1 MLNVLLEDARSSM
14 FFMYHLFKHNYE
26 IINIIMKLFH
36 RVSLVKMNSG
46 KPVVIGYW
54 NARGLI
60 QPIKLILEHLKI
72 PYTVDIPKCGPA
84 PYFSAEEFKHKKYE
98 SLKEFDFPNLPYF
111 DDGERKLTHLFAI
124 MEYIGMKNGLYPTEE
139 RIIDCSL
146 IREQIKDIMA
156 LEIDYIYFY
165 DHRKKVMT
173 FYDIFCCYFRNC
185 SNILV
190 IFFINNFG

>member
-1 MLNVLLEDARSSM
+1 MPEVQCFSV
-14 FFMYHLFKHNYE
+14 
-26 IINIIMKLFH
+26 IIYLKIIMKLFH

-46 KPVVIGYW
+46 KHVVIGYW
-54 NARGLI
+54 NAHGFI

-72 PYTVDIPKCGPA
+72 PYTVNIPKCGPA
-84 PYFSAEEFKHKKYE
+84 PYFSAEEFKQKKYE
-98 SLKEFDFPNLPYF
+98 SLRGFDFPNLPYF

-139 RIIDCSL
+139 RVIDCSL

-165 DHRKKVMT
+165 DHRKKVMI
-173 FYDIFCCYFRNC
+173 FYDTFCYYCRKCF
-185 SNILV
+185 NISV
-190 IFFINNFG
+190 TFFINNFG

>member
-1 MLNVLLEDARSSM
+1 MLVLTIITEQILRMILVSPFALLSMLNVLLEDAKSSM

-72 PYTVDIPKCGPA
+72 LHSRYTKMWT
-84 PYFSAEEFKHKKYE
+84 S
-98 SLKEFDFPNLPYF
+98 
-111 DDGERKLTHLFAI
+111 TLFQCR
-124 MEYIGMKNGLYPTEE
+124 
-139 RIIDCSL
+139 RI
-146 IREQIKDIMA
+146 Q
-156 LEIDYIYFY
+156 
-165 DHRKKVMT
+165 T
-173 FYDIFCCYFRNC
+173 
-185 SNILV
+185 
-190 IFFINNFG
+190 